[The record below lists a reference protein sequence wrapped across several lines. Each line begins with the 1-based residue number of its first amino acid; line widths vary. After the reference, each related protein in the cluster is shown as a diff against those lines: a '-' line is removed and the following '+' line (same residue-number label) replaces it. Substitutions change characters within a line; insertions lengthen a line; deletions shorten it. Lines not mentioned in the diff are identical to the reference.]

1 MKKKILL
8 CVFSFMM
15 VTLFSCGL
23 IFLPIGENITKQPV
37 DIEQGETFA
46 ASGNWDDYANTN
58 GFSVSGTTIR
68 ISTATGLAYFSKNI
82 ATYANY
88 TVYQD
93 GNIDLSAHY
102 WTPIGYINGDDRVDF
117 TGTYNGQG
125 YGIFGLYNRT
135 DLSVGGFF
143 GYINGATLNGII
155 IRSGEIRSSD
165 TAGGICAYGDGGFTI
180 SNCANYANINSK
192 TVGGILGGM
201 WFALGLNESDY
212 ATCQI
217 FDCYNRGN
225 LTSSSSTSWASY
237 VHMGGIAGNVRRIYN
252 SDTNQNG
259 WARIYRCYNTGN
271 ISYTGTSTN
280 NVVMGGILGY
290 QSYGSMDL
298 YCCFNLGSVTCSSTV
313 SDQTD
318 INAVVGRVAPS
329 EIDLGGQT
337 VYFAQIGTTYW
348 GVNCTQTYVANN
360 TTGGIRV
367 AQDED
372 CRQISGF
379 DAAAKLSSTF
389 LSGRY
394 FTINGTQYGWGLLDQ
409 NRWTGGDWAMS
420 SSKNDGYLHLEIDK
434 TNLYRIDVN
443 ILSPTGAQDYVSG
456 TMTQTYNGQ
465 SKYNLND
472 QEFEYMYQG
481 ESQVISNIRPAT
493 GLKLSSVTATVGNI
507 QNNNGSYTYT
517 ANFSGFPVGNNGWDA
532 VIEIR
537 MEYVDYTVTINP
549 NGGTINGSSSSLTY
563 TQHYNTTLTVP
574 TPETRYGYYFDGW
587 SLSGA
592 GSLSG
597 TTFTFGAGNTTLTAQ
612 WIETWA
618 VHSTEPSGSGTASS
632 PYQVDSASD
641 LAYFAYK
648 TQILGEKCYDHI
660 VLTRDIDLSG
670 YDWMPIGTGRN
681 VVPGQQANFFGVF
694 DGQGHSISNLNIN
707 VEDEQELNEYGLF
720 GLIDV
725 DAVLKNFTITSGEV
739 NGNERV
745 GGVVGWVWSASVE
758 NVTNYANV
766 NGSKSVGGIVGK
778 YHSWEDDFVR
788 ECQNYGTITGG
799 NYTGGIVGGGD
810 DSSGTQ
816 NIVNCYNFGNVSGS
830 QEIVGGIAGYIR
842 SAKISGCVNYGAV
855 SGSSYHVGGILGI
868 ANAGEMQQ
876 CHVEGSVKGASHTG
890 GLLGYV
896 YDDGSF
902 SLIDCGVNGE
912 VLTAYVANSNG
923 LIGQGSNLEITNCY
937 FIGEFTDHSG
947 NAQTMSGFVGY
958 GSTNA
963 VTDSYFIA
971 NGKKTVQNTTG
982 FEDWTIISGV
992 NGGNPVQKELYHIAG
1007 VGGDSEK
1014 LDTWLK
1020 TNNILSDGSF
1030 EYGDWSAWMGTSEL
1044 STEHARSGNYSW
1056 KLTGESSRW
1065 ETFNRTV
1072 STYEIDSTHIYFVRM
1087 YAYQEVQT
1095 GEIQAYWQDV
1105 DPAVGNS
1112 TLGTAGQW
1120 NMYGWRFDRV
1130 GFSGSHPFRIDFDN
1144 HNQVGELWV
1153 DDVLL
1158 IDLTAMYGA
1167 GNEPSQEE
1175 CMILFA

>member
-1 MKKKILL
+1 
-8 CVFSFMM
+8 MM

-46 ASGNWDDYANTN
+46 ASGNWDDYANTD

-68 ISTATGLAYFSKNI
+68 ITTATGLAYFSKNI

-102 WTPIGYINGDDRVDF
+102 WTPIGFNSGNRVSF
-117 TGTYNGQG
+117 TGKYDGQG
-125 YGIFGLYNRT
+125 YGIFGLYSRT
-135 DLSVGGFF
+135 DISIGGFF
-143 GYINGATLNGII
+143 GYIDGATLNGII
-155 IRSGEIRSSD
+155 IRSGEIRSSGA
-165 TAGGICAYGDGGFTI
+165 AGGICAYGDGGFTI
-180 SNCANYANINSK
+180 SNCANYANINSGF
-192 TVGGILGGM
+192 VGGILGG
-201 WFALGLNESDY
+201 GTRIGSDFDVCSIY
-212 ATCQI
+212 
-217 FDCYNRGN
+217 DCYNRGN
-225 LTSSSSTSWASY
+225 LTSSLETGFFNY
-237 VHMGGIAGNVRRIYN
+237 VHMGGIAGNIRRGYD
-252 SDTNQNG
+252 SDTNQMGAIN
-259 WARIYRCYNTGN
+259 IYRCYNTGN
-271 ISYTGTSTN
+271 ISYTGTSTK
-280 NVVMGGILGY
+280 NVIMGGILGY
-290 QSYGSMDL
+290 QNLGSISI

-318 INAVVGRVAPS
+318 INAVVGRISPV

-337 VYFAQIGTTYW
+337 IPSAAIGTTYW
-348 GVNCTQTYVANN
+348 GANCTQTYVANN
-360 TTGGIRV
+360 ITGDIRIT
-367 AQDED
+367 QDDD

-389 LSGRY
+389 LDGRD
-394 FTINGTQYGWGLLDQ
+394 FTVNGTKYEWGLLTQ
-409 NRWTGGDWAMS
+409 NRWTAGDWAMS

-434 TNLYRIDVN
+434 TDLYRVDVN

-472 QEFEYMYQG
+472 QSFEYMFQG

-517 ANFSGFPVGNNGWDA
+517 ANFSGFPVGNMGWDA

-574 TPETRYGYYFDGW
+574 SPEKRYGYYFDGW
-587 SLSGA
+587 ALSGS

-618 VHSTEPSGSGTASS
+618 VNYTTPSGSGTEED

-648 TQILGEKCYDHI
+648 TQILGEQCFDHI
-660 VLTRDIDLSG
+660 VLTKDIDLAG

-681 VVPGQQANFFGVF
+681 VVSGVQAYFRGVF
-694 DGQGHSISNLNIN
+694 DGQGHTISNLNIN
-707 VEDEQELNEYGLF
+707 VEGYQVLNEYGLF

-739 NGNERV
+739 NGSAKV
-745 GGVVGWVWSASVE
+745 AGVVGWLWSASVE
-758 NVTNYANV
+758 NVTNYANI
-766 NGSKSVGGIVGK
+766 NGSSYVGGIVGN
-778 YHSWEDDFVR
+778 YHSWQDDFVR
-788 ECQNYGTITGG
+788 ECQNYGTITG
-799 NYTGGIVGGGD
+799 TSRMGGIVGASD
-810 DSSGTQ
+810 EESAAQ
-816 NIVNCYNFGNVSGS
+816 NIVNCYNFGELSGS
-830 QEIVGGIAGYIR
+830 NIIGGIAGYIR
-842 SAKISGCVNYGAV
+842 EANISGCVNFGTL
-855 SGSSYHVGGILGI
+855 SGTEHHIGGILGETK
-868 ANAGEMQQ
+868 AGKMQQ
-876 CHVEGSVKGASHTG
+876 CQVEGSVRGASYTG

-896 YDDGSF
+896 YDDCSF
-902 SLIDCGVNGE
+902 SLIDCG
-912 VLTAYVANSNG
+912 ANCDIST
-923 LIGQGSNLEITNCY
+923 STK
-937 FIGEFTDHSG
+937 TSV
-947 NAQTMSGFVGY
+947 SGFVGQGPNVLIENCY
-958 GSTNA
+958 YTGDFTDMSGNMLQMKNFVGYVTSGTLV

-971 NGKKTVQNTTG
+971 NGNKTVQNTTG

-1007 VGGDSEK
+1007 VGGDQEE
-1014 LDTWLK
+1014 LNIWLK
-1020 TNNILSDGSF
+1020 TINILSDPSF
-1030 EYGDWSAWMGTSEL
+1030 EYSDWVTFSGESYKD
-1044 STEHARSGNYSW
+1044 STHVRSGNYSW
-1056 KLTGESSRW
+1056 KFTGEDGVE
-1065 ETFNRTV
+1065 ETLNRTLT
-1072 STYEIDSTHIYFVRM
+1072 TYPIDPTHIYFLRV
-1087 YAYQEVQT
+1087 YAYQEVQQ
-1095 GEIQAYWQDV
+1095 GEIQAYWESAE
-1105 DPAVGNS
+1105 PTIGR
-1112 TLGTAGQW
+1112 TPLGEAGKW

-1130 GFSGSHPFRIDFDN
+1130 GFSGSQIFRLDFN
-1144 HNQVGELWV
+1144 NNYVAGELWV